1 LSKGNILGNPARGD
15 MTSTG
20 YLAWLVEAF
29 CIVAVNVYV
38 LISGYFGAG
47 MDSAI
52 SYGNILKRPLKIW
65 KQVIFYSVIIG
76 IIAMLIGIQQ
86 FDIYQIFN
94 YIFPIVTE
102 HYWFATSYIL
112 LCLFMPFLNI
122 GFKALDKK
130 QSSYIIGVMLILFS
144 VAKTFIPMHL
154 PWDNSGYD
162 VLWFVALYLTG
173 AYIGKYGAGLL
184 SKKAVAIVV
193 YLISTIAIFMSFVI
207 IRFIYLRMGKLEDFI
222 SYSYSYN
229 YLFCYTGAIGLF
241 VAFNKEGTEEKKC
254 LLEKIRKPIELLSGA
269 TFGVYLI
276 HEHLNIRYLW
286 TTWFRCSEIV
296 DAPIGI
302 FIVHMIMT
310 VIAMYI
316 GCSVIEIIRQQISG
330 LIKEFIKGR
339 NT

>member
-1 LSKGNILGNPARGD
+1 
-15 MTSTG
+15 
-20 YLAWLVEAF
+20 
-29 CIVAVNVYV
+29 
-38 LISGYFGAG
+38 
-47 MDSAI
+47 
-52 SYGNILKRPLKIW
+52 
-65 KQVIFYSVIIG
+65 
-76 IIAMLIGIQQ
+76 
-86 FDIYQIFN
+86 
-94 YIFPIVTE
+94 
-102 HYWFATSYIL
+102 
-112 LCLFMPFLNI
+112 
-122 GFKALDKK
+122 
-130 QSSYIIGVMLILFS
+130 
-144 VAKTFIPMHL
+144 
-154 PWDNSGYD
+154 
-162 VLWFVALYLTG
+162 
-173 AYIGKYGAGLL
+173 
-184 SKKAVAIVV
+184 
-193 YLISTIAIFMSFVI
+193 
-207 IRFIYLRMGKLEDFI
+207 MGKIEDFI